1 MTIKRHMIHVKSNTP
16 NKIPLSED
24 IKHGEIAINYANGN
38 EKIYLRNEND
48 VIQSIQTDLQN
59 DAKFSTKQDLSGE
72 TQARINSDTNL
83 NDSITSNR
91 EDALNKISQLSSITD
106 SLQVSAETL
115 TDKLNDYLPLTG
127 GTMTGQLAIVNVG
140 APLNVSNTSLNT
152 NLNADLLDGI
162 HAGDLFTNLS
172 NNVSAK
178 TINATIGGNNKSL
191 KVNYAT
197 NSNMSDS
204 ASTAFKTQGTLTL
217 QGGSNG
223 TFNGSNNTTVIIP
236 STDISVGTTGNVT
249 TNISS
254 TDSGITYN
262 QSELQVVAAP
272 TSSGY
277 AKSYK
282 LILNNTQLGET
293 IDIPKNQFLSS
304 VTYDE
309 TTKYLTFYM
318 ILQDGQIQTT
328 NVDLSYLIDV
338 YDSNNGI
345 QKTSGDTGS
354 TFSIKVKNIGNEF
367 LGVDA
372 NGVYVTGVTT
382 AINNAVATEAN
393 TRETN
398 DNTLNN
404 AITAETAS
412 RVMGD
417 ENNHNAITAETANRT
432 TAINNAV
439 ATEAN
444 TRETNDNTLNNAIT
458 AETSNR
464 VSAYNSLHDAITS
477 ETANRTNGD
486 AALNNAITGET
497 ANRISADNTLHQE
510 IQGITSVTH
519 SVNSDYAT
527 NSGSATKLTNS
538 RTIWGQS
545 FDGSSNVDGPLTI
558 NSWSILNSVD
568 NNFIIDR
575 QTSDG
580 TNGLIITKSGNVGIG
595 LTYPV
600 FKLHVN
606 GGARFESDISV
617 NGDVNMKGGTAATT
631 DYVIDV
637 AKKYLPI
644 NGNAVSATKL
654 TTARNIWGQSF
665 DGSGDVNGILSIE
678 YGAYLHTH
686 SMYGNKGGTIL
697 YNNGTLDSLIFSET
711 GNGKYT
717 FGYGSPG
724 YLPTHNTL
732 VLDVTNNRVGIG
744 TVPGNFTLDVD
755 GDTHINGSITALA
768 FYESSD
774 RTLKENIFNI
784 NEKDIKKSENV
795 SLKEFNFKKDE
806 DKTKRY
812 GVIAQEV
819 QEAGLENLVKENED
833 GKLSVDY
840 ISLLILKVS
849 QLEKTVKE
857 LKEELNKR

>member
-1 MTIKRHMIHVKSNTP
+1 MIHVKSNTP
-16 NKIPLSED
+16 NKIPLSGD
-24 IKHGEIAINYANGN
+24 IKHGEIAINYAEGN
-38 EKIYLRNEND
+38 EKIYLMNTND
-48 VIQSIQTDLQN
+48 TIQSIQTDLQN
-59 DAKFSTKQDLSGE
+59 DEKFSTIQDLSGE

-204 ASTAFKTQGTLTL
+204 ASTAIKTQGTLTL
-217 QGGSNG
+217 EGGTTG
-223 TFNGSNNTTVIIP
+223 TFNGQNDTTVIIP
-236 STDISVGTTGNVT
+236 STDISLGTTGNVT

-304 VTYDE
+304 VTYNE
-309 TTKYLTFYM
+309 STKYLTFYM

-328 NVDLSYLIDV
+328 NVDLSNLIDV
-338 YDSNNGI
+338 YDGNNGI
-345 QKTSGDTGS
+345 QKTTGTTGS
-354 TFSIKVKNIGNEF
+354 TFSIKVKSTGNEF
-367 LGVDA
+367 LGVDS
-372 NGVYVTGVTT
+372 NGAYVTGVTT
-382 AINNAVATEAN
+382 AINNAVASEASARQ
-393 TRETN
+393 TADT
-398 DNTLNN
+398 TLNN

-412 RVMGD
+412 RISSD
-417 ENNHNAITAETANRT
+417 K
-432 TAINNAV
+432 
-439 ATEAN
+439 
-444 TRETNDNTLNNAIT
+444 
-458 AETSNR
+458 
-464 VSAYNSLHDAITS
+464 SLQQSIAAITS
-477 ETANRTNGD
+477 V
-486 AALNNAITGET
+486 
-497 ANRISADNTLHQE
+497 
-510 IQGITSVTH
+510 TSVTH
-519 SVNSDYAT
+519 STSSDYAT
-527 NSGSATKLTNS
+527 KLQTA
-538 RTIWGQS
+538 RKFWGQS
-545 FDGSSNVDGPLTI
+545 FDGSSDVDGIQTFSSLGFAT
-558 NSWSILNSVD
+558 SWSNTWYDGINYHPWHGYDSRFTNTGIYSTTISDYEGLMLRTYNGILC
-568 NNFIIDR
+568 I
-575 QTSDG
+575 QQE
-580 TNGLIITKSGNVGIG
+580 GNVGIG
-595 LTYPV
+595 ILSPNY
-600 FKLHVN
+600 KL
-606 GGARFESDISV
+606 
-617 NGDVNMKGGTAATT
+617 DV
-631 DYVIDV
+631 
-637 AKKYLPI
+637 
-644 NGNAVSATKL
+644 NGNAHIANLLTASKGGIFYGQDTFPTTLGTYVLNYVSPSYGARITGYDGANYQNLNIGKLITGTTFQLELNADGNTILNGNVGIGRVPATGNK
-654 TTARNIWGQSF
+654 
-665 DGSGDVNGILSIE
+665 LSIE
-678 YGAYLHTH
+678 
-686 SMYGNKGGTIL
+686 GNT
-697 YNNGTLDSLIFSET
+697 YVNGSLQVEASSEFLDSLVC
-711 GNGKYT
+711 ND
-717 FGYGSPG
+717 
-724 YLPTHNTL
+724 N
-732 VLDVTNNRVGIG
+732 V
-744 TVPGNFTLDVD
+744 
-755 GDTHINGSITALA
+755 TALA

-806 DKTKRY
+806 DKTKHY